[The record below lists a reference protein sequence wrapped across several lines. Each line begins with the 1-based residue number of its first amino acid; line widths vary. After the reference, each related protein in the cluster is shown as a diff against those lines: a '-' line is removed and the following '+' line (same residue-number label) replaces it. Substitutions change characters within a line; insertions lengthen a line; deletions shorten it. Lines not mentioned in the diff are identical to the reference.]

1 MVRSSSEVLS
11 REHEDHVMFRQEQ
24 DEQLLL
30 WMQRFVV
37 VYKLGIYEQY
47 HSMSLW
53 GYNTFCVNNLGTQ
66 KIGHCQLGVVSP
78 SLVGVII
85 IVGS

>member
-37 VYKLGIYEQY
+37 VY
-47 HSMSLW
+47 
-53 GYNTFCVNNLGTQ
+53 NTSWEFMINIIPFGVKTPFCVNNLGTQ
-66 KIGHCQLGVVSP
+66 KIGHYQLGVVSL

>member
-37 VYKLGIYEQY
+37 VYKLGIYDQY
-47 HSMSLW
+47 YSMSLW
-53 GYNTFCVNNLGTQ
+53 G
-66 KIGHCQLGVVSP
+66 
-78 SLVGVII
+78 
-85 IVGS
+85 